1 MHAVGV
7 CMHACFLPYVC
18 TCSTSMIDL
27 KVTALEPHIMLLSD
41 HMYLMVAFCNDS
53 MHVYYILIAA
63 CTYIH
68 KHKQEQY
75 TFTTNVTAHHLCD

>member
-18 TCSTSMIDL
+18 TCSTSMIDF

-41 HMYLMVAFCNDS
+41 HMYLMVAVCNDS
-53 MHVYYILIAA
+53 MHVRILH
-63 CTYIH
+63 TYCSMYVH
-68 KHKQEQY
+68 TQTQAGVVYVH
-75 TFTTNVTAHHLCD
+75 